1 MDTIS
6 LVLDSEHCVVT
17 LTSDDPL
24 ALPTFVETPVLDG
37 IQWHDLYAGGVLDGN
52 DLSDAGCEA
61 FGLPVCDRYS
71 EVFAHITLI
80 DSSLDLWELRRSH
93 GCEVLGYVALDEN
106 YCIEQ
111 WWHAVPEDLT
121 RDDLDSWGPS
131 ASGPD
136 DDL

>member
-6 LVLDSEHCVVT
+6 LIQNDTHCVVT

-24 ALPTFVETPVLDG
+24 ALPPFVESVVTEGV
-37 IQWHDLYAGGVLDGN
+37 QWHDLYFSGVLDGN
-52 DLSDAGCEA
+52 DLTPQGCES
-61 FGLPVCDRYS
+61 FGLPAGDHYS

-80 DSSLDLWELRRSH
+80 DPSLDLYEVRRSH
-93 GCEVLGYVALDEN
+93 LCPVVGYATLDAA
-106 YCIEQ
+106 YCLTA

-121 RDDLDSWGPS
+121 RDDLTDWGP
-131 ASGPD
+131 ATPGPD